1 MAYPV
6 TTPPGSPPTTVGQG
20 KAARI
25 YQIFKDYE
33 TLRTDWALQ
42 AANNEDFF
50 FGNQWTEQQIHELG
64 EKGMAPLVVNRTMP
78 VIMQE
83 VSMFT
88 AKRPQFRALPR
99 EDSDVTKAGFWTDA
113 FDYIWYN
120 SNGDSEF
127 QQCIRDYFVMGL
139 GYMSATIDPLADDGR
154 GEVKID
160 SVPVWDVYPDPNCR
174 KIDFSDARAI
184 CVSRRVDVDTLL
196 RMYPNKRRQILRADA
211 EMGPSSDRPGGNP
224 GIVGQYLTPDTY
236 DYVSG
241 YKGSKGRKLR
251 TIDCYEKILEPYV
264 RVYYMTNGA
273 VQEMPEERWPKSM
286 DDSPNVFVERFYKT
300 RIKLT
305 QTLGYSVTLHEV
317 VLPCTQYPIVPFV
330 LHHGRTPFPIG
341 DVEVI
346 KGMQVEIN
354 KRRSIMI
361 HNASLAGNSRFMAEE
376 GSIKNEADFER
387 RGARAGYLLK
397 YRKGYEK
404 PEQLHPAALPNAF
417 IQLEGEAKQDLEYAV
432 SVFAHM
438 MGSSQDAPET
448 YRALLAL
455 EEAGQRKIQHKAQ
468 HARHAL
474 RVLGQVVLEL
484 SQALYRR
491 PKLMR
496 IIGEDNVE
504 MKSIWLNK
512 LSQDP
517 MTGEMQTI
525 NDVSVGKFDIV
536 VSDGTSMPTNR
547 MALLNLYLEMFQLGI
562 IDRTEVIKKTDIRDR
577 DGLLSRMGEVQ
588 QLQAELQA
596 AYEENKN
603 LAGLNQT
610 LRRQSQ
616 QLEIHLGAQ
625 KGLETTRDEVRQTTM
640 EQKLARARVGDALQM
655 LSERIKLQE
664 QELKLDAKEIVVR
677 ANLEREKQRAL
688 MEVQNARRSES

>member
-6 TTPPGSPPTTVGQG
+6 TTFQNATPAAVGRG
-20 KAARI
+20 KAQRI
-25 YQIFKDYE
+25 YTIFKDYE
-33 TLRTDWALQ
+33 TLRTDWAME
-42 AANNEDFF
+42 AANDEDFF
-50 FGNQWTEQQIHELG
+50 FGNQWTQSQIYDLG

-88 AKRPQFRALPR
+88 AKRPTFRALPR
-99 EDSDVTKAGFWTDA
+99 EDMDVAKAGFWTDV
-113 FDYIWYN
+113 FDYIWYI

-139 GYMSATIDPLADDGR
+139 GYMCAFIDPMADDGR
-154 GEVKID
+154 GEVKVE

-174 KIDFSDARAI
+174 KIDFSDARSI
-184 CVSRRVDVDTLL
+184 CVSRRIDVDTLL
-196 RMYPNKRRQILRADA
+196 MMYPHKRRAILRADS
-211 EMGPSSDRPGGNP
+211 EMGSGSDRPGSNP
-224 GIVGQYLTPDTY
+224 GIVGQYLTPDTF
-236 DYVSG
+236 DYVSA
-241 YKGSKGRKLR
+241 YSGSQSRKLR

-264 RVYYMTNGA
+264 RVYYLSNGA
-273 VQEMPEERWPKSM
+273 VQEIPAEKWNKALES
-286 DDSPNVFVERFYKT
+286 SPNLVVENFYKT
-300 RIKLT
+300 RVKLT
-305 QTLGYSVTLHEV
+305 QTLGSSTVLHEL
-317 VLPCTQYPIVPFV
+317 VLPCAEYPIVPFV
-330 LHHGRTPFPIG
+330 LHHARTPFPIG
-341 DVEVI
+341 DVSII

-361 HNASLAGNSRFMAEE
+361 HNASLSGNSRFMSEE
-376 GSIKNEADFER
+376 GAIKNEADFER

-404 PEQLHPAALPNAF
+404 PEQLHPAPLPNAF

-455 EEAGQRKIQHKAQ
+455 EEAGQKKIQHKAL
-468 HARHAL
+468 HARHSL
-474 RVLGQVVLEL
+474 RVLGKVVLQL
-484 SQALYRR
+484 SQAVYQR

-496 IIGEDNVE
+496 IVGEDNVE
-504 MKSIWLNK
+504 MKTIWMNK
-512 LSQDP
+512 LQIDP
-517 MTGEMQTI
+517 LSGEMQTI
-525 NDVSVGKFDIV
+525 NDAKVGSFDIV
-536 VSDGTSMPTNR
+536 VNDGTSMPTNR

-577 DGLLSRMGEVQ
+577 DGLLDRMGEIQ
-588 QLQAELQA
+588 QLQSELNS

-616 QLEIHLGAQ
+616 QLEIHLGAER
-625 KGLETTRDEVRQTTM
+625 GLETTRDQVRQTTM
-640 EQKLARARVGDALQM
+640 EQRLARARVGDALQT
-655 LSERIKLQE
+655 LSERIKIQE
-664 QELKLDAKEIVVR
+664 QKLGLDAKELLSKM
-677 ANLEREKQRAL
+677 NLEREKQRA
-688 MEVQNARRSES
+688 MNEVQNARRTE